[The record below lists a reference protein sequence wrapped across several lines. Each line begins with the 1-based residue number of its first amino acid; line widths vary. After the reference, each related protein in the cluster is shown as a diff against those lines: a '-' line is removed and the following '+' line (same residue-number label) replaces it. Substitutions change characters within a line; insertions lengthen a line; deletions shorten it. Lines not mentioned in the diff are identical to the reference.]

1 MRLLVAAVSLMLLF
15 CLSASCARAGSY
27 VWTQT
32 DPVTHVTTYSPTYSG
47 GVTSITPAP
56 TDPTQAAKPF
66 TYSGGTYSGSASGY
80 VQPAPGQSASLLV
93 SVTTTTASGAAAPLV
108 AKFTWLPVVPNDPG
122 PAGLYAPAP
131 PPGSSVIV
139 QQHCRIDA
147 SEMAGPTTFT
157 IQCNDGLGGSTSTQ
171 TGGIRQITLAD
182 SKYTAATVGA
192 DGTVRVSCSPSV
204 VYKATTTTGPGLGV
218 VSVSYGAA
226 AYPVTVH
233 LTGTTPDSSGGLNV
247 LTGGQVTATLNCP
260 FPVISY
266 SWSVS
271 GATAPNPF
279 LTWDPTFPNSNY
291 STQFVPLASTDMTKD
306 SFSFYD
312 AHNRDSITVQ
322 CTATVQPPSGP
333 ALTVTAKSPNI
344 KYIKPNV
351 NWIVNQPY
359 DSIPFG
365 FFDGLPN
372 GPFGSREL
380 WGPITITEPPLF
392 LTPGNPNTVGFGVV
406 VQLASPSRSTTRV
419 PLNGKPAT
427 YSKLSVVLANGTA
440 GALSSPTGL
449 DGAFPYYGGYY
460 KNTDGTFTPVDGNY
474 GWLTYN
480 DGYSGDMPEQPY
492 RNSDQDSGGN
502 AWNASSA
509 SDSFDTWV
517 MYRPASVA
525 GQGTIYV
532 PLQKLSWN
540 WGATANLDQYNSWGV
555 NQPQVFVSGSPA
567 YTDVYPAWSLEIPLN
582 PTIGP

>member
-1 MRLLVAAVSLMLLF
+1 MRFIARALHCPCAVIGLFVSLMTAFLL
-15 CLSASCARAGSY
+15 ASPALAGSY
-27 VWTQT
+27 SSPTMGGTGQWYSGYSQPTLPRPYSTSSSGLSGGAGTGDSSGQINSFGTVTAVYTWSTPAT
-32 DPVTHVTTYSPTYSG
+32 DP
-47 GVTSITPAP
+47 AP
-56 TDPTQAAKPF
+56 PCIVMQFCQA
-66 TYSGGTYSGSASGY
+66 YWYGTYTSTPGSSCSNGLGDAEIKS
-80 VQPAPGQSASLLV
+80 VNGQNYQGNSRGTHYSLVLPD
-93 SVTTTTASGAAAPLV
+93 ASGAIKLTLSGAQSH
-108 AKFTWLPVVPNDPG
+108 T
-122 PAGLYAPAP
+122 PA
-131 PPGSSVIV
+131 
-139 QQHCRIDA
+139 
-147 SEMAGPTTFT
+147 T
-157 IQCNDGLGGSTSTQ
+157 N
-171 TGGIRQITLAD
+171 
-182 SKYTAATVGA
+182 
-192 DGTVRVSCSPSV
+192 
-204 VYKATTTTGPGLGV
+204 LGV
-218 VSVSYGAA
+218 YASGVSYSCT
-226 AYPVTVH
+226 AYPITIS
-233 LTGTTPDSSGGLNV
+233 LGGTTPDSNGALNV

-260 FPVISY
+260 FPVTSY
-266 SWSVS
+266 SWSVL

-279 LTWDPTFPNSNY
+279 LTWDPTLPNSNY
-291 STQFVPLASTDMTKD
+291 PTQFVALSSTDMTKD

-312 AHNRDSITVQ
+312 AHNADSITVQ

-333 ALTVTAKSPNI
+333 ALTITAKSPNI
-344 KYIKPNV
+344 TYIKPTV
-351 NWIVNQPY
+351 NWVVNRSY
-359 DSIPFG
+359 DSIPVG

-406 VQLASPSRSTTRV
+406 VQLASPSRSNTRV

-474 GWLTYN
+474 GWLAYN